1 MRESTTVELS
11 GCGSASPFKWETLC
25 SRQGEQRSPC
35 LGSLQSIRHLIAVTE
50 GECQD
55 PGYIMS
61 TASRHSFTRKPNL
74 ADVKAAGHDM
84 LRLVNRRI
92 LLNILSD
99 RQPISRAE
107 IAKISGLNK
116 ATISTITGELLK
128 DSCIIEEGSGRTT
141 PIGGKP
147 PTPLRLNA
155 KRFGLFG
162 VDIRADET
170 ILALSDFNNRIVA
183 RVSFETG
190 ADPTTFLTKIGKE
203 IRKLRTKHDSFIEF
217 PGIGVSLPGLVDNHS
232 GKFLLSVVLP
242 WRDVPVVH
250 LLEKVTGLPVIIDNS
265 ARCSALAEIWH
276 GKAQYAHVRNLLYVS
291 VSTGLACGVVMDGGL
306 YRGGNNTAGQFGH
319 IPIDINGVECRCGQ
333 RGCWDLYASDK
344 ATLKR
349 YSELRSNGGRR
360 ISTMR
365 KLLELVDAGDIA
377 ATEAVRETARYLG
390 IGITGLINGLDP
402 EVVVIG
408 GEITKVWGVI
418 EPIIVEETQRS
429 LLAPR
434 SHGVAI
440 RPSAFEVRPSLKGAV
455 TLIQNNLLSVPHM
468 G

>member
-1 MRESTTVELS
+1 MKS
-11 GCGSASPFKWETLC
+11 SP
-25 SRQGEQRSPC
+25 RQTFS
-35 LGSLQSIRHLIAVTE
+35 
-50 GECQD
+50 
-55 PGYIMS
+55 
-61 TASRHSFTRKPNL
+61 RKPNL
-74 ADVKAAGHDM
+74 ANIKAAGHDM

-92 LLNILSD
+92 LLSILSD

-128 DSCIIEEGSGRTT
+128 ESCIIEEGSGRTT

-155 KRFGLFG
+155 NRFGLFG

-183 RVSFETG
+183 RFSYETG
-190 ADPTTFLTKIGKE
+190 SDATAFMNKIGKE
-203 IRKLRTKHDSFIEF
+203 IRKLCTKHDSFIEF
-217 PGIGVSLPGLVDNHS
+217 PGIGVSLPGLVDNQS

-242 WRDVPVVH
+242 WRDVPVVN
-250 LLEKVTGLPVIIDNS
+250 LLEKATGLPVIIDNS

-291 VSTGLACGVVMDGGL
+291 VSTGLACGVVIDGGL

-319 IPIDINGVECRCGQ
+319 IPIDVNGPDCRCGQ

-349 YSELRSNGGRR
+349 YADLRGASGKRV
-360 ISTMR
+360 SSMR
-365 KLLELVDAGDIA
+365 KLVELVEAGDGA

-402 EVVVIG
+402 EIVVIG

-418 EPIIVEETQRS
+418 EPIIVEETKRN

-434 SHGVAI
+434 SHSVAI
-440 RPSAFEVRPSLKGAV
+440 RPSAFEVRPSLKGAL
-455 TLIQNNLLSVPHM
+455 TLIQNSLLSVPHM

>member
-1 MRESTTVELS
+1 M
-11 GCGSASPFKWETLC
+11 A
-25 SRQGEQRSPC
+25 
-35 LGSLQSIRHLIAVTE
+35 
-50 GECQD
+50 
-55 PGYIMS
+55 

-84 LRLVNRRI
+84 FRLVNRRI
-92 LLNILSD
+92 LLSILSD

-128 DSCIIEEGSGRTT
+128 DSCIVEEGSGRTT

-147 PTPLRLNA
+147 PTPLRLNGM
-155 KRFGLFG
+155 RFGLFG

-170 ILALSDFNNRIVA
+170 ILALSDFNNRLVA

-190 ADPTTFLTKIGKE
+190 SDPVVFLNRIGKE
-203 IRKLRTKHDSFIEF
+203 IRKLRSKHDTFIEF

-242 WRDVPVVH
+242 WRDVPVVQ
-250 LLEKVTGLPVIIDNS
+250 LLEKATSLPVIIDNS

-276 GKAQYAHVRNLLYVS
+276 GKARYAQVRDLLYVS
-291 VSTGLACGVVMDGGL
+291 VSTGLACGVVIDGGL

-319 IPIDINGVECRCGQ
+319 IPIDLNGPECRCGQ
-333 RGCWDLYASDK
+333 RGCWDLYASEK
-344 ATLKR
+344 ATIKR
-349 YSELRSNGGRR
+349 YLVLRGGGGKRVP
-360 ISTMR
+360 TMR
-365 KLLELVDAGDIA
+365 KLVELVDSGDPA
-377 ATEAVRETARYLG
+377 ATDAVRETARYLG

-408 GEITKVWGVI
+408 GEITKVWGLI
-418 EPIIVEETQRS
+418 EPIIVEETKRS

-440 RPSAFEVRPSLKGAV
+440 RPSAFDVRPSLKGAL
-455 TLIQNNLLSVPHM
+455 TLIQNNLLSVPNM

>member
-1 MRESTTVELS
+1 MTCF
-11 GCGSASPFKWETLC
+11 G
-25 SRQGEQRSPC
+25 
-35 LGSLQSIRHLIAVTE
+35 
-50 GECQD
+50 
-55 PGYIMS
+55 
-61 TASRHSFTRKPNL
+61 
-74 ADVKAAGHDM
+74 
-84 LRLVNRRI
+84 LVNRRI
-92 LLNILSD
+92 LLSILSD

-128 DSCIIEEGSGRTT
+128 ESCIIEEGSGRTT

-155 KRFGLFG
+155 NRFGLFG

-183 RVSFETG
+183 RFSYETG
-190 ADPTTFLTKIGKE
+190 SDATAFLNKIGKE
-203 IRKLRTKHDSFIEF
+203 IRKLCTKHDSFIEF
-217 PGIGVSLPGLVDNHS
+217 PGIGVSLPGLVDNQS

-242 WRDVPVVH
+242 WRDVPVVN
-250 LLEKVTGLPVIIDNS
+250 LLEKATGLPVIIDNS

-291 VSTGLACGVVMDGGL
+291 VSTGLACGVVIDGGL

-319 IPIDINGVECRCGQ
+319 IPIDVNGPDCRCGQ

-349 YSELRSNGGRR
+349 YADLRGASGKRV
-360 ISTMR
+360 SSMR
-365 KLLELVDAGDIA
+365 KLVELVEAGDGA

-390 IGITGLINGLDP
+390 IGITGLVNGLDP
-402 EVVVIG
+402 EIVVIG

-418 EPIIVEETQRS
+418 EPIIVEETKRN

-434 SHGVAI
+434 SHSVAI
-440 RPSAFEVRPSLKGAV
+440 RPSAFEVRPSLKGAL
-455 TLIQNNLLSVPHM
+455 TLIQNSLLSVPHM

>member
-1 MRESTTVELS
+1 
-11 GCGSASPFKWETLC
+11 
-25 SRQGEQRSPC
+25 
-35 LGSLQSIRHLIAVTE
+35 
-50 GECQD
+50 
-55 PGYIMS
+55 MS
-61 TASRHSFTRKPNL
+61 SASRHNFTRKPNL
-74 ADVKAAGHDM
+74 ADVTAAGHDM

-92 LLNILSD
+92 LLSILSD

-107 IAKISGLNK
+107 IAKISGLKK

-147 PTPLRLNA
+147 PTPLRLNS

-162 VDIRADET
+162 LDIRADET
-170 ILALSDFNNRIVA
+170 VLALSDFNNRIVA

-190 ADPTTFLTKIGKE
+190 SVASSFLSKIGKE
-203 IRKLRTKHDSFIEF
+203 IRKLRLKHDSFIEF
-217 PGIGVSLPGLVDNHS
+217 PGIGVSLPGLVDNQS

-242 WRDVPVVH
+242 WRDVPVVN
-250 LLEKVTGLPVIIDNS
+250 LLEKATGLPVIIDNS

-291 VSTGLACGVVMDGGL
+291 VSTGLACGVVIDGGL

-319 IPIDINGVECRCGQ
+319 IPIDLNGPDCRCGQ

-349 YSELRSNGGRR
+349 YADLRDASGKRV
-360 ISTMR
+360 STMR
-365 KLLELVDAGDIA
+365 KLVELVDAGDPA

-390 IGITGLINGLDP
+390 VGITGLINGLDP

-408 GEITKVWGVI
+408 GEITKVWGLI
-418 EPIIVEETQRS
+418 EPIIVEETRRN

-434 SHGVAI
+434 SHRAAI
-440 RPSAFEVRPSLKGAV
+440 RPSAFEVRPSLKGAL
-455 TLIQNNLLSVPHM
+455 TLIQNSLLSVPHM

>member
-1 MRESTTVELS
+1 
-11 GCGSASPFKWETLC
+11 
-25 SRQGEQRSPC
+25 
-35 LGSLQSIRHLIAVTE
+35 
-50 GECQD
+50 
-55 PGYIMS
+55 MS
-61 TASRHSFTRKPNL
+61 SASRHRFTRKPNL

-92 LLNILSD
+92 LLSILSD

-128 DSCIIEEGSGRTT
+128 DSCIVEDGFGRTT

-147 PTPLRLNA
+147 PTPLRLNG

-170 ILALSDFNNRIVA
+170 ILALCDFNNRIVS
-183 RVSFETG
+183 RVSYETG
-190 ADPTTFLTKIGKE
+190 TDATAFLNKIGKE
-203 IRKLRTKHDSFIEF
+203 IRKLRAKHDSFIEF
-217 PGIGVSLPGLVDNHS
+217 PGIGVSLPGLVDNHT
-232 GKFLLSVVLP
+232 GKFLVSVVLP
-242 WRDVPVVH
+242 WRDVPVVQ
-250 LLEKVTGLPVIIDNS
+250 LLEKSTGLPVIIDNS

-276 GKAQYAHVRNLLYVS
+276 GKAQYAQVRNLLYVS
-291 VSTGLACGVVMDGGL
+291 VSTGLACGVVIDGGL

-319 IPIDINGVECRCGQ
+319 IPIDLNGAECRCGQ

-349 YSELRSNGGRR
+349 YGELRGATGKRV
-360 ISTMR
+360 STMR
-365 KLLELVDAGDIA
+365 KLIELVEAGDTA

-402 EVVVIG
+402 EIVVVG
-408 GEITKVWGVI
+408 GELTKVWGVI
-418 EPIIVEETQRS
+418 EPIIVEETKRN

-434 SHGVAI
+434 SHTIAI
-440 RPSAFEVRPSLKGAV
+440 RPSAFEVRPSLKGAL
-455 TLIQNNLLSVPHM
+455 TLIQNTLLSVPHM

>member
-1 MRESTTVELS
+1 MIKAVPL
-11 GCGSASPFKWETLC
+11 
-25 SRQGEQRSPC
+25 RQ
-35 LGSLQSIRHLIAVTE
+35 T
-50 GECQD
+50 
-55 PGYIMS
+55 
-61 TASRHSFTRKPNL
+61 FTRKPNL

-116 ATISTITGELLK
+116 ATISTITGELLR
-128 DSCIIEEGSGRTT
+128 DSFIIEEGSGRTT

-147 PTPLRLNA
+147 PTPLRLNGM
-155 KRFGLFG
+155 RYGLFG
-162 VDIRADET
+162 LDIRADESV
-170 ILALSDFNNRIVA
+170 LALSDFNNRLIS

-190 ADPTTFLTKIGKE
+190 SDATVFLNTIGKE
-203 IRKLRTKHDSFIEF
+203 IRKLRSKHDNFVEF

-242 WRDVPVVH
+242 WRDVPVVR
-250 LLEKVTGLPVIIDNS
+250 LLEKATNLPVIIDNS

-276 GKAQYAHVRNLLYVS
+276 GKAQYAQVRDLLYVS
-291 VSTGLACGVVMDGGL
+291 VSTGLACGMVIDGGL

-319 IPIDINGVECRCGQ
+319 IPIDLNGAECRCGQ

-344 ATLKR
+344 ATITRYLGLRGGGAKR
-349 YSELRSNGGRR
+349 VP
-360 ISTMR
+360 TMR
-365 KLLELVDAGDIA
+365 KLMELVDSGDPA
-377 ATEAVRETARYLG
+377 ATETVRETARYLG

-408 GEITKVWGVI
+408 GEITKGWGLI
-418 EPIIVEETQRS
+418 EPIIVEETKRS

-440 RPSAFEVRPSLKGAV
+440 RRSAFEVRPSLKGAL
-455 TLIQNNLLSVPHM
+455 TLIQNDLLSVPHM

>member
-1 MRESTTVELS
+1 MAKVTTII
-11 GCGSASPFKWETLC
+11 TT
-25 SRQGEQRSPC
+25 
-35 LGSLQSIRHLIAVTE
+35 H
-50 GECQD
+50 
-55 PGYIMS
+55 
-61 TASRHSFTRKPNL
+61 SRHNFTRKPNL
-74 ADVKAAGHDM
+74 ADVKVAGHDM
-84 LRLVNRRI
+84 LRLVNLRI
-92 LLNILSD
+92 LLSILSD

-116 ATISTITGELLK
+116 ATISTITGELLR
-128 DSCIIEEGSGRTT
+128 DACIIEDGSGRTT

-147 PTPLRLNA
+147 PTPLRLNSQ
-155 KRFGLFG
+155 RFGLFG

-170 ILALSDFNNRIVA
+170 IIALSDFNNRLVA

-190 ADPTTFLTKIGKE
+190 TDPTAFLNKIGKE
-203 IRKLRTKHDSFIEF
+203 IRKLQTKHDGFIEF
-217 PGIGVSLPGLVDNHS
+217 PGIGVSLPGLVDSHT
-232 GKFLLSVVLP
+232 GKFLFSVVLP
-242 WRDVPVVH
+242 WRDVPVVR
-250 LLEKVTGLPVIIDNS
+250 LLEKATGLPVIIDNS

-291 VSTGLACGVVMDGGL
+291 VSTGLACGVIIDGGL

-319 IPIDINGVECRCGQ
+319 ITIDVSGPECRCGQ

-344 ATLKR
+344 ATMNR
-349 YSELRSNGGRR
+349 YMELRGSGGRR
-360 ISTMR
+360 LSTMR
-365 KLLELVDAGDIA
+365 KLIELVDSGDVA

-402 EVVVIG
+402 QVVVIG

-418 EPIIVEETQRS
+418 EPIIVKETQRS

-440 RPSAFEVRPSLKGAV
+440 RPSAFEVRPSLKGAL
-455 TLIQNNLLSVPHM
+455 TLIQNNLLCVPNM

>member
-1 MRESTTVELS
+1 
-11 GCGSASPFKWETLC
+11 
-25 SRQGEQRSPC
+25 
-35 LGSLQSIRHLIAVTE
+35 
-50 GECQD
+50 
-55 PGYIMS
+55 MS
-61 TASRHSFTRKPNL
+61 ASRHNFTRKPNL
-74 ADVKAAGHDM
+74 ADVTAAGHDM

-92 LLNILSD
+92 LLSILSD

-107 IAKISGLNK
+107 IAKISGLKK

-128 DSCIIEEGSGRTT
+128 DACIIEEGSGRTT

-162 VDIRADET
+162 LDIRADET
-170 ILALSDFNNRIVA
+170 ILALSDFNNRIVS

-190 ADPTTFLTKIGKE
+190 SVASSFLSKIGKE
-203 IRKLRTKHDSFIEF
+203 IRKLRLKHDSFIEF
-217 PGIGVSLPGLVDNHS
+217 PGIGVSLPGLVDNQS

-242 WRDVPVVH
+242 WRDVPVVN
-250 LLEKVTGLPVIIDNS
+250 LLEKATGLPVIIDNS

-291 VSTGLACGVVMDGGL
+291 VSTGLACGVVIDGGL

-319 IPIDINGVECRCGQ
+319 IPIELNGPECRCGQ

-349 YSELRSNGGRR
+349 YADLRDANGKRV
-360 ISTMR
+360 STMR
-365 KLLELVDAGDIA
+365 KLIELVDAGDPA
-377 ATEAVRETARYLG
+377 ATEAVRETARFLG

-408 GEITKVWGVI
+408 GEITKVWGLI
-418 EPIIVEETQRS
+418 EPIIVEETRRN

-434 SHGVAI
+434 SHRAAI
-440 RPSAFEVRPSLKGAV
+440 RPSAFEVRPSLKGAL
-455 TLIQNNLLSVPHM
+455 TLIQNSLLSVPHM

>member
-1 MRESTTVELS
+1 
-11 GCGSASPFKWETLC
+11 
-25 SRQGEQRSPC
+25 
-35 LGSLQSIRHLIAVTE
+35 
-50 GECQD
+50 
-55 PGYIMS
+55 
-61 TASRHSFTRKPNL
+61 
-74 ADVKAAGHDM
+74 M

-99 RQPISRAE
+99 KQPISRAE

-128 DSCIIEEGSGRTT
+128 DSCIIEDGFGRTT

-147 PTPLRLNA
+147 PTPLRLNGR
-155 KRFGLFG
+155 RFGLFG

-170 ILALSDFNNRIVA
+170 ILALSDFNNRLVA

-190 ADPTTFLTKIGKE
+190 SASGVFLTKIGKE
-203 IRKLRTKHDSFIEF
+203 ITKLRSQHDSFIEF
-217 PGIGVSLPGLVDNHS
+217 PGIGVSLPGLVDNRS
-232 GKFLLSVVLP
+232 GKFLFSVVLP
-242 WRDVPVVH
+242 WRDVPVVQ
-250 LLEKVTGLPVIIDNS
+250 LLEKATGLLVIIDNS

-276 GKAQYAHVRNLLYVS
+276 GKAQYAHVRDLLYVS
-291 VSTGLACGVVMDGGL
+291 VSTGLACGVVIDGGL

-319 IPIDINGVECRCGQ
+319 IPIDLNGPECRCGQ
-333 RGCWDLYASDK
+333 RGCWDIYASDK
-344 ATLKR
+344 ATIKR
-349 YSELRSNGGRR
+349 YQTMRGGAAKRAP
-360 ISTMR
+360 TMR
-365 KLLELVDAGDIA
+365 KLMEFVESGDPA
-377 ATEAVRETARYLG
+377 AIEAVRETARYLG

-408 GEITKVWGVI
+408 GEITKGWGLI
-418 EPIIVEETQRS
+418 EPIIVEETRRS

-440 RPSAFEVRPSLKGAV
+440 RRSAFEVRPSLKGAL

>member
-1 MRESTTVELS
+1 
-11 GCGSASPFKWETLC
+11 
-25 SRQGEQRSPC
+25 
-35 LGSLQSIRHLIAVTE
+35 
-50 GECQD
+50 
-55 PGYIMS
+55 MS
-61 TASRHSFTRKPNL
+61 TASRHNFTRKPNL

-92 LLNILSD
+92 LLSIVSD

-128 DSCIIEEGSGRTT
+128 DFCIIEEGLGRTT

-155 KRFGLFG
+155 QRFGLFG

-170 ILALSDFNNRIVA
+170 ILALCDFNNRIVA

-190 ADPTTFLTKIGKE
+190 TDPTSFLNKLGKE
-203 IRKLRTKHDSFIEF
+203 IRKLKTKHDGFIEY
-217 PGIGVSLPGLVDNHS
+217 PGIGVSLPGLVDSHT

-242 WRDVPVVH
+242 WRDVPVVR
-250 LLEKVTGLPVIIDNS
+250 LLEKATGLPVIIDNS

-276 GKAQYAHVRNLLYVS
+276 GKRQYAHVRNLLYVS
-291 VSTGLACGVVMDGGL
+291 VSTGLACGVVIDGGL

-319 IPIDINGVECRCGQ
+319 IPIDLQGPECRCGQ

-344 ATLKR
+344 ATINR
-349 YSELRSNGGRR
+349 YMELRGSGGRR
-360 ISTMR
+360 LSTMR
-365 KLLELVDAGDIA
+365 RLIELVELGDEA

-408 GEITKVWGVI
+408 GEITKVWGLV
-418 EPIIVEETQRS
+418 EPIIVEETKRS

-434 SHGVAI
+434 SHGVQI
-440 RPSAFEVRPSLKGAV
+440 RPSAFEVRPSLKGAL

>member
-1 MRESTTVELS
+1 MKEGGFNLS
-11 GCGSASPFKWETLC
+11 PSRKRYVVPSEVDRSKTLT
-25 SRQGEQRSPC
+25 QQLAKNQTLQR
-35 LGSLQSIRHLIAVTE
+35 RH
-50 GECQD
+50 G
-55 PGYIMS
+55 
-61 TASRHSFTRKPNL
+61 FTRKPNL
-74 ADVKAAGHDM
+74 ADVTAAGHDM

-92 LLNILSD
+92 LLSILSE

-128 DSCIIEEGSGRTT
+128 DACIIEEGSGRTT

-170 ILALSDFNNRIVA
+170 VLALCDFNNRIVS

-190 ADPTTFLTKIGKE
+190 SVASSFLNKIAKE
-203 IRKLRTKHDSFIEF
+203 IRKFRSQHDSFIEF
-217 PGIGVSLPGLVDNHS
+217 PGIGVSLPGLVDNQS

-242 WRDVPVVH
+242 WRDVPVVS
-250 LLEKVTGLPVIIDNS
+250 LLEKATSLPVIIDNS

-276 GKAQYAHVRNLLYVS
+276 GKAQYAHVRNLLYVG
-291 VSTGLACGVVMDGGL
+291 VSTGLACGVVIDGGL

-319 IPIDINGVECRCGQ
+319 IPIDINGPDCRCGQ

-349 YSELRSNGGRR
+349 YAELRGPNGKRVW
-360 ISTMR
+360 TMR
-365 KLLELVDAGDIA
+365 KLMELVETGDAA

-408 GEITKVWGVI
+408 GEITKGWGVI
-418 EPIIVEETQRS
+418 EPIIVEETKRN

-434 SHGVAI
+434 AHRVAI
-440 RPSAFEVRPSLKGAV
+440 RPSAFEVRPSLKGAL
-455 TLIQNNLLSVPHM
+455 TLIQNSLLSVPHM

>member
-1 MRESTTVELS
+1 
-11 GCGSASPFKWETLC
+11 
-25 SRQGEQRSPC
+25 
-35 LGSLQSIRHLIAVTE
+35 
-50 GECQD
+50 
-55 PGYIMS
+55 MS
-61 TASRHSFTRKPNL
+61 SASRHNFTRKPNL
-74 ADVKAAGHDM
+74 ADVTAAGHDM

-92 LLNILSD
+92 LLSILSD

-128 DSCIIEEGSGRTT
+128 DACIIEEGSGRTT

-190 ADPTTFLTKIGKE
+190 SAAPLFLSKLGKE
-203 IRKLRTKHDSFIEF
+203 IRKLRMKHDSFIEF
-217 PGIGVSLPGLVDNHS
+217 PGIGVSLPGLVDNQS

-242 WRDVPVVH
+242 WRDVPVVN
-250 LLEKVTGLPVIIDNS
+250 LLEKATSLPVIIDNS

-276 GKAQYAHVRNLLYVS
+276 GKAQYAHVRNLLYVG
-291 VSTGLACGVVMDGGL
+291 VSTGLACGVVIDGGL

-319 IPIDINGVECRCGQ
+319 IPIDLNGPDCRCGQ

-349 YSELRSNGGRR
+349 YADLRGPNGKRV
-360 ISTMR
+360 STMR
-365 KLLELVDAGDIA
+365 KLVELVDTGDAA

-408 GEITKVWGVI
+408 GEITKVWGLI
-418 EPIIVEETQRS
+418 EPIVAAETKRN

-434 SHGVAI
+434 SHSVAMI
-440 RPSAFEVRPSLKGAV
+440 RPSAFEVRPSLKGAL
-455 TLIQNNLLSVPHM
+455 TLIQNSLLSVPHM

>member
-1 MRESTTVELS
+1 VKEGGFNLS
-11 GCGSASPFKWETLC
+11 PSRKRYVVPSEVDRSKTLT
-25 SRQGEQRSPC
+25 QQLAKNQTLQR
-35 LGSLQSIRHLIAVTE
+35 RH
-50 GECQD
+50 GF
-55 PGYIMS
+55 S
-61 TASRHSFTRKPNL
+61 RKPNL
-74 ADVKAAGHDM
+74 ADVTAAGHDM

-92 LLNILSD
+92 LLSILSD

-128 DSCIIEEGSGRTT
+128 DACIIEEGSGRTT

-170 ILALSDFNNRIVA
+170 VLALCDFNNRIVS

-190 ADPTTFLTKIGKE
+190 AVASSFLKKIAKE
-203 IRKLRTKHDSFIEF
+203 IRKFRSQHDSFIEF
-217 PGIGVSLPGLVDNHS
+217 PGIGVSLPGLVDNQS

-242 WRDVPVVH
+242 WRDVPVVS
-250 LLEKVTGLPVIIDNS
+250 LLEKATSLPVIIDNS

-276 GKAQYAHVRNLLYVS
+276 GKAQYAHVRDLLYVG
-291 VSTGLACGVVMDGGL
+291 VSTGLACGVVIDGGL

-319 IPIDINGVECRCGQ
+319 IPIDINGPDCRCGQ

-349 YSELRSNGGRR
+349 YAELRGPNGKRV
-360 ISTMR
+360 STMR
-365 KLLELVDAGDIA
+365 KLMELVETGDAA
-377 ATEAVRETARYLG
+377 ATEAVRKRPAISALELPG
-390 IGITGLINGLDP
+390 SSMDSIL
-402 EVVVIG
+402 
-408 GEITKVWGVI
+408 
-418 EPIIVEETQRS
+418 RS
-429 LLAPR
+429 L
-434 SHGVAI
+434 
-440 RPSAFEVRPSLKGAV
+440 
-455 TLIQNNLLSVPHM
+455 
-468 G
+468 